1 MKKLLKRNMFVYF
14 FIVKHFDILHHTWKN
29 RPLLEEESRKF
40 GVQTWTKTGPM
51 EPFIPF
57 HIDEN
62 NCTTERRCCKWLK
75 VGGGEN
81 NMKAI
86 TKPKLKG

>member
-1 MKKLLKRNMFVYF
+1 MFIYF
-14 FIVKHFDILHHTWKN
+14 FIVKHFDILHHTCKI

-40 GVQTWTKTGPM
+40 GGQTWTKTGPI

-62 NCTTERRCCKWLK
+62 NCTTEKKCCKWLK